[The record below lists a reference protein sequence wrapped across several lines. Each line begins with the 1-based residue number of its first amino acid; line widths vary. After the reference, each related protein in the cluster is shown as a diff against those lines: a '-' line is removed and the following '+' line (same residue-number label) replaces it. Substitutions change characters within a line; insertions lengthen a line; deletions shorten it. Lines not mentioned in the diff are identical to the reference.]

1 MVTALKQKV
10 PTGASLT
17 SLVNGFLLTKRT
29 ECQSPKTAEY
39 YEGILKRFLW
49 YIKQNQLPDDTRLLN
64 EWHIRDFLSYVSSQ
78 TNRWGMSGN
87 GSESSRNKAS
97 YTTVHHYY
105 RVLKTFFTWCIK
117 EEFLKESPMAKIR
130 FANPKLKMIPPYT
143 TTQIQKMLAVCDYDF
158 RHNAQFLASRNK
170 AIILVFLDTGL
181 RVSEL
186 SGMLLTDIDRDRG
199 RISVVCKGAK
209 ERMVRI
215 GATAQ
220 KALWKYLVYRP
231 ESRFNEVWLTE
242 EGKPMK
248 TAGVQIMI
256 RRIKERA
263 GIQGDGSCH
272 RFRHTFA
279 INFLRMDRNPF
290 NLQYLL
296 GHSDLRMVKHYVAA
310 MGMEDALK
318 AHESASPADL
328 LSLR

>member
-1 MVTALKQKV
+1 MVIVLEQKV

-17 SLVNGFLLTKRT
+17 SLVNGFILTKRT
-29 ECQSPKTAEY
+29 ECQSLETTKY

-49 YIKQNQLPDDTRLLN
+49 HTSQNQLSNDARLLN
-64 EWHIRDFLSYVSSQ
+64 EWHIREFLFYVSSQ
-78 TNRWGMSGN
+78 TSRWGMSGN
-87 GSESSRNKAS
+87 GSESSKKKAS

-105 RVLKTFFTWCIK
+105 RVLKTFFTWCVK
-117 EEFLKESPMAKIR
+117 EEFLAEGPMAKIK
-130 FANPKLKMIPPYT
+130 FANPKLKIIQPYST
-143 TTQIQKMLAVCDYDF
+143 KEIQNMLAVCEYDF

-181 RVSEL
+181 RANEL
-186 SGMLLTDIDRDRG
+186 SSMMLDDIDRDRG
-199 RISVVCKGAK
+199 RIRVLGKGAK
-209 ERMVRI
+209 ERVVRI

-220 KALWKYLVYRP
+220 KALWKYLVHRP
-231 ESRFNEVWLTE
+231 ETRFNNVWLTE

-248 TAGVQIMI
+248 KGSVQIMI

-263 GIQGDGSCH
+263 GIQSDGSCH

-310 MGMEDALK
+310 LGMEDALK
-318 AHESASPADL
+318 AHENASPADMIL
-328 LSLR
+328 L